1 MAVSYSMA
9 EMVEMVEKQMVEEQE
24 QHGGHSHCSR
34 FPNCNQKTLRPGRR
48 RRTIRHWQRYRHSHR
63 TNLCTALRMSR

>member
-34 FPNCNQKTLRPGRR
+34 FRVGTMRTLPTGRR
-48 RRTIRHWQRYRHSHR
+48 RRS
-63 TNLCTALRMSR
+63 S